1 MTPDDVTADW
11 LSNVLGGPVDA
22 FTTQRIGDG
31 HIGMNLRVG
40 LTSSDPSVPESVVLK
55 MPSPDPTSQA
65 TAAMLRHYEREVKFY
80 LEIADTVDIG
90 VPHCHHGEWTP
101 DTNDFV
107 LVLEDMSPAV
117 AGDQVAGCTLD
128 DARAAVL
135 QLAALHGP
143 RWDDPTLSD
152 VGWLSRH
159 EGQIS
164 VDQLKMMWQMFFPG
178 FATTYRSQLTDEMF
192 GLAEAFAE
200 HIGTWAGERSGPMAV
215 THGDYRLDN
224 MLFGPPVE
232 AGSPLPRITVV
243 DWQTPGHGPP
253 IVDLSYFVGAGLL
266 PDARREHEQSL
277 VALYAEGLATYGV
290 DVDDDW
296 LWEQYRRETF
306 SGLMVAVVAS
316 QIVALN
322 ERSEAM
328 FGAMASR
335 HLQHALDLDTL
346 DLL

>member
-1 MTPDDVTADW
+1 MTPDDVTAEW
-11 LSNVLGGPVDA
+11 LSSVLDGPVDA
-22 FTTQRIGDG
+22 VSTQRIGDG

-40 LTSSDPSVPESVVLK
+40 ITSPDPSVPESLVLK

-80 LEIADTVDIG
+80 LEVADTVDIG
-90 VPHCHHGEWTP
+90 VPRCHHGEWTP
-101 DTNDFV
+101 ETNDFV
-107 LVLEDMSPAV
+107 LVLEDMSPAE
-117 AGDQVAGCTLD
+117 AGDQVAGCTFD
-128 DARAAVL
+128 DACAAVL
-135 QLAALHGP
+135 QLAGLHGP
-143 RWDDPTLSD
+143 RWDDPTLAD
-152 VGWLSRH
+152 VDWLSRH
-159 EGQIS
+159 EGQTS

-178 FATTYRSQLTDEMF
+178 FSDTYRSRLTDDMF
-192 GLAEAFAE
+192 ALAETFGD
-200 HIGTWAGERSGPMAV
+200 HIDVWAGERPGPMAV

-224 MLFGPPVE
+224 MLFGASQE
-232 AGSPLPRITVV
+232 EGSPLPRITVV
-243 DWQTPGHGPP
+243 DWQTPGHGRPV
-253 IVDLSYFVGAGLL
+253 VDLSYFIGAGLL
-266 PDARREHEQSL
+266 PEARREHERSL

-322 ERSEAM
+322 DRSEAM